1 MFFSIFQ
8 LQHLKQFSDYDG
20 SSSTSKRPRVQT
32 DERELKVPLERGW
45 KRSTTILAIGKRGF
59 IGEVLYF
66 APCGK
71 KMKTIPDVMRVSTLV
86 IYEIVIKL

>member
-1 MFFSIFQ
+1 MSGTQFYHDLNNPCPYYNVKMFNFV
-8 LQHLKQFSDYDG
+8 SDTCDG
-20 SSSTSKRPRVQT
+20 SSVKRPRVQT

-71 KMKTIPDVMRVSTLV
+71 KMKTIPDVMRVS
-86 IYEIVIKL
+86 